1 MIKIKNKKKQ
11 QLIEVD
17 LQGAQGNAFYLLAL
31 ASKLSRSM
39 GLDVKKIQDEM
50 KASDYEN
57 LIKVFDNYFGHIVI
71 LYR

>member
-31 ASKLSRSM
+31 ANKLSISI
-39 GLDVKKIQDEM
+39 GLDVQKIQDEM
-50 KASDYEN
+50 KESDYDN
-57 LIKVFDNYFGHIVI
+57 LIKVFDSYFGHHVI
-71 LYR
+71 LYK

>member
-1 MIKIKNKKKQ
+1 MIKIKNKRKQ

-17 LQGAQGNAFYLLAL
+17 LQGAQGNAFYILAL
-31 ASKLSRSM
+31 ANKLSTSM
-39 GLDVKKIQDEM
+39 GLDAKKIQDEM

-57 LIKVFDNYFGHIVI
+57 LIKVFDSYFGHHVT